1 MQMMTIA
8 KVFHAVRRGPR
19 EPVAAVTLFQSF
31 VVSALGAGAEQY
43 TNLPDPKTYKASRAL
58 PDAHLSAQA
67 MDDKI
72 ALLEKNNTWQVIKR
86 EKHMHVIRNK
96 WVFEKKMNG
105 SGSIERYKASLV
117 AEGDDQVLGRD
128 YNLAFTAVLDLT
140 GGKIILAVARL
151 WNVRATL

>member
-1 MQMMTIA
+1 
-8 KVFHAVRRGPR
+8 
-19 EPVAAVTLFQSF
+19 
-31 VVSALGAGAEQY
+31 
-43 TNLPDPKTYKASRAL
+43 
-58 PDAHLSAQA
+58 

-96 WVFEKKMNG
+96 WVFKKKMNG

-117 AEGDDQVLGRD
+117 AGGDDQVLGRD
-128 YNLAFTAVLDLT
+128 YNPTFTSVLDMT
-140 GGKIILAVARL
+140 GGKIILAVVRI